1 MGKVTDA
8 ESFTANVIKMSN
20 YQADPLAATLHTRT
34 LGLAKVHVTPDQI
47 KQDKDLFSKSIMVR
61 GDMRNGLKIDAT
73 DGRSKASSRA
83 GSIAGS
89 KVGSKIGSPKTLKQI
104 SDIEAALY
112 RKQISENYHT
122 SVPKFLRSH
131 GPFAVYDHSAHK
143 GDKAYFTVGTVN
155 EQALN
160 RYTEDIKNVQ
170 KMRETEKT

>member
-73 DGRSKASSRA
+73 DGRSQASSRA
-83 GSIAGS
+83 GSKAGS

-104 SDIEAALY
+104 SDIEAAL
-112 RKQISENYHT
+112 
-122 SVPKFLRSH
+122 
-131 GPFAVYDHSAHK
+131 
-143 GDKAYFTVGTVN
+143 
-155 EQALN
+155 
-160 RYTEDIKNVQ
+160 
-170 KMRETEKT
+170 